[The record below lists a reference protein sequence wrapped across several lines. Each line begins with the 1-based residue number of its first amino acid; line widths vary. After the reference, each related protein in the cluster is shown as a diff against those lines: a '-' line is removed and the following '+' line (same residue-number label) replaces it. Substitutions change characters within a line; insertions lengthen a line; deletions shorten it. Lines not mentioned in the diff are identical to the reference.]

1 MAEEFDYFCDECDA
15 QVQEDFEFCPS
26 CGTDISDTGEDEP
39 EEKRPRALE
48 GRTRADSSASGRGA
62 ESLKKA
68 VEAEQRLLGD
78 TVRLLKQQRRTRA
91 ASSASG
97 RGAGPL
103 KKALEAENRRLGRA
117 TPVAAGRGA
126 GSSRS
131 GSPTCPECGRRISLS
146 AKLCPNCGRPTHWA
160 GRKWRDSSGVDN
172 SKRMMVYVG
181 ILVFLVVC
189 YVVGNIAG

>member
-1 MAEEFDYFCDECDA
+1 MAEEFDYFCGECDA

-48 GRTRADSSASGRGA
+48 GRTRAG
-62 ESLKKA
+62 
-68 VEAEQRLLGD
+68 
-78 TVRLLKQQRRTRA
+78 
-91 ASSASG
+91 SSASG

-146 AKLCPNCGRPTHWA
+146 AKRCPNCGRPTHWFR
-160 GRKWRDSSGVDN
+160 RKWGDSSGVDN
-172 SKRMMVYVG
+172 TKRLLLVALVG
-181 ILVFLVVC
+181 FFCFLLFLGGC
-189 YVVGNIAG
+189 LG